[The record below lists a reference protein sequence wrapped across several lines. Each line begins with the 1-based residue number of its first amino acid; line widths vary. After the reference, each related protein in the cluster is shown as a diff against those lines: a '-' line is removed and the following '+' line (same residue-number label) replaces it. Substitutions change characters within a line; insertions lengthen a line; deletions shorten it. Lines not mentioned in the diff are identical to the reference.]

1 MTGASEKKTP
11 CNCAQYRTLSLSG
24 TGLVRCLLMRLSK
37 LHESKG
43 SVLFSL
49 RRNLSV
55 SCVAICD
62 RLRCQQSVDTVGTLG
77 SST

>member
-1 MTGASEKKTP
+1 MPNTEH
-11 CNCAQYRTLSLSG
+11 YL
-24 TGLVRCLLMRLSK
+24 GLVQCLFM
-37 LHESKG
+37 HESKG